1 LQRYRQIDPTRPENT
16 GRLLTYLRLASGD
29 LSFMN
34 FADLNPDN
42 NYVPTN
48 FQFNGITFV
57 PEFFQTV
64 SYYYDVVKAKVL

>member
-1 LQRYRQIDPTRPENT
+1 MQRYRQIDPTRPENT

-48 FQFNGITFV
+48 F
-57 PEFFQTV
+57 
-64 SYYYDVVKAKVL
+64 

>member
-1 LQRYRQIDPTRPENT
+1 MQRYRQIDPTRPENT

-48 FQFNGITFV
+48 FQFYGITFV